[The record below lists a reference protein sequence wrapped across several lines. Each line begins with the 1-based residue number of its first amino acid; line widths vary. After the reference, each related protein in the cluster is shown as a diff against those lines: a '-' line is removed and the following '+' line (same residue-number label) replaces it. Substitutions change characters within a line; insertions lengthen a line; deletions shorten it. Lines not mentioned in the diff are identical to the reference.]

1 MFEIDKSFAHANI
14 SRTIRFTEPLF
25 YELKALAEK
34 EICLLIILFF
44 SAALMRFPIMMAK
57 IMKSKRTNSE
67 TKIQFHF
74 FSEIDSI
81 SFFLVSYFPILI
93 YDLDRL

>member
-34 EICLLIILFF
+34 ENMSFNNIVLQCC
-44 SAALMRFPIMMAK
+44 AYA
-57 IMKSKRTNSE
+57 
-67 TKIQFHF
+67 
-74 FSEIDSI
+74 I
-81 SFFLVSYFPILI
+81 SH
-93 YDLDRL
+93 YDGKDNEVKED

>member
-34 EICLLIILFF
+34 ENMSFNNIVLQCC
-44 SAALMRFPIMMAK
+44 AYA
-57 IMKSKRTNSE
+57 
-67 TKIQFHF
+67 
-74 FSEIDSI
+74 I
-81 SFFLVSYFPILI
+81 SH
-93 YDLDRL
+93 YDGKDNEGKED

>member
-34 EICLLIILFF
+34 ENMSFNNIVLQCCAYAI
-44 SAALMRFPIMMAK
+44 
-57 IMKSKRTNSE
+57 
-67 TKIQFHF
+67 FH
-74 FSEIDSI
+74 
-81 SFFLVSYFPILI
+81 
-93 YDLDRL
+93 YDGKDNEVKED

>member
-34 EICLLIILFF
+34 ENMSFNNIGSTPVLVD
-44 SAALMRFPIMMAK
+44 R
-57 IMKSKRTNSE
+57 
-67 TKIQFHF
+67 
-74 FSEIDSI
+74 SI
-81 SFFLVSYFPILI
+81 
-93 YDLDRL
+93 

>member
-34 EICLLIILFF
+34 ENMLSFNNIVLQCC
-44 SAALMRFPIMMAK
+44 AYA
-57 IMKSKRTNSE
+57 
-67 TKIQFHF
+67 
-74 FSEIDSI
+74 I
-81 SFFLVSYFPILI
+81 SH
-93 YDLDRL
+93 YDGKDNEVKED

>member
-34 EICLLIILFF
+34 ENMSFNNIVLQYC
-44 SAALMRFPIMMAK
+44 AYA
-57 IMKSKRTNSE
+57 
-67 TKIQFHF
+67 
-74 FSEIDSI
+74 I
-81 SFFLVSYFPILI
+81 SH
-93 YDLDRL
+93 YDGKDNEVKED

>member
-34 EICLLIILFF
+34 ENTSFNNIVLQCC
-44 SAALMRFPIMMAK
+44 AYA
-57 IMKSKRTNSE
+57 
-67 TKIQFHF
+67 
-74 FSEIDSI
+74 I
-81 SFFLVSYFPILI
+81 SH
-93 YDLDRL
+93 YDGKDNEVKED